1 MGMPPQLARAK
12 RPPRS
17 EKNQRRKIIEDL
29 PALDARWL
37 ARKKLFRKD
46 WVDHRYDFHIYNPA
60 IDWLVLG
67 PCVAQILFVTGQK
80 QLIPIKWLPIRGA
93 CQGVRAIFK
102 CISCGHQR
110 YKLYYYQGQ
119 FQCYR
124 CVNRLGVSYASQQ
137 VSRTGRECLQ
147 GQRIRCFLGE
157 HPNCSEVHKPF
168 LMHNKTYNQ
177 LINRLHKAEAKL
189 NSRDHKSKYITQ
201 RTRKPV
207 VMYQVEMAAIAEA

>member
-1 MGMPPQLARAK
+1 MPVQLARAQ
-12 RPPRS
+12 RSPRS
-17 EKNQRRKIIEDL
+17 GKNQRRKIIEDL

-46 WVDHRYDFHIYNPA
+46 WADHRYDFHIYNPL

-67 PCVAQILFVTGQK
+67 PRIAQVLFVTGQK

-93 CQGVRAIFK
+93 CHGVRPIFV
-102 CISCGHQR
+102 CTSCGHQR
-110 YKLYYYQGQ
+110 YKLYYHQGQ
-119 FQCYR
+119 FQCHH
-124 CVNRLGVSYASQQ
+124 CVNRLGVPYASQQ

-157 HPNCSEVHKPF
+157 HPNCSEVHRPF
-168 LMHNKTYNQ
+168 LMPNKAYNR
-177 LINRLHKAEAKL
+177 LINRLHKTEAKL
-189 NSRDHKSKYITQ
+189 NNRVHKSKYITQ

-207 VMYQVEMAAIAEA
+207 LKYQVKMEAFAEA